1 MDHAGDPVLDRFQLK
16 ILVRFAPR
24 QSIRPMNDLLS
35 DSQAK
40 PELDFIG
47 SLVDAEMGA
56 YYHWIN
62 QQRLP
67 GASQSAFL
75 AWFEDH
81 PQAVVVSPA
90 LPHGVESES
99 AIDLGRLLE
108 LALS

>member
-1 MDHAGDPVLDRFQLK
+1 
-16 ILVRFAPR
+16 
-24 QSIRPMNDLLS
+24 MNDLLS

-40 PELDFIG
+40 PELDFLG
-47 SLVDAEMGA
+47 SLVDADMGA

-67 GASQSAFL
+67 GASQSVFL

-81 PQAVVVSPA
+81 QQAIVVSPA
-90 LPHGVESES
+90 LPHGVESDS
-99 AIDLGRLLE
+99 SIDLGKLLE